1 MMKRNSVRF
10 SGLLISP
17 PLLLALLLIGLLVW
31 GLQAPPVYAATIN
44 VDDGGV
50 DSSTCGDPSAPCR
63 TIPYA
68 LSRATTGDTVFVW
81 GGTYTETFTLRAGI
95 VISGA
100 GATRTFIDG
109 ENMRGPM
116 VSATGSAITPTTVL
130 RGVTIRRGVATN
142 GGGVSITNG
151 ASPLIEDCIVSEN
164 VATVVG
170 GGLYVF
176 KTAALTLR
184 NTEVLSNTSHGRG
197 GGMHYTYT
205 DPSGPRLDLFEC
217 HFENNESTADN
228 GGGLWIGGTV
238 VMTETAFVN
247 NRAATNGGG
256 IYQGGTTARAELI
269 GGRLEG
275 NSAGVYHGG
284 GLAADVV
291 VLSGTQVIGNRA
303 GQYGGGVWANDAQVT
318 QAFFTNNRAGQRG
331 GGLYA
336 DFSVV
341 ISGTSVIS
349 NTAPQQGGGVG
360 ALRDVDIVNSLFA
373 RNSAYAGAAIWMWG
387 TSAAEAQL
395 RHLTIVTPS
404 VGSLYPTA
412 AGIVVHG
419 QTTATI
425 TNTIFSG
432 YSYAIDAFGGGR
444 AYEDYNLY
452 YNMGIDYFTAY
463 AGGVIYTGTHSLYDL
478 DPHFIDPAADDYHID
493 GESAALDAGVAAG
506 VTSDFDG
513 DARPVGDPLD
523 APDIGA
529 DEFTGLTVMRPVSTT
544 MTFGAARARV
554 VFDSLPVG
562 LETITIT
569 VVPGRF
575 PTDRPADAVISRTIW
590 ITPSASAAFT
600 ASLALGYA
608 DNELHGLS
616 EDALVRLYRWDGSTW
631 RGYTGT
637 ADSVHNVV
645 TATMVHDFS
654 PWVIGTE
661 TAPTAARLRGARAL
675 PGFAGFMG
683 LLGMGV
689 GALML
694 RKRRQW
700 RI

>member
-81 GGTYTETFTLRAGI
+81 EGTYTETFTLRAGI

-116 VSATGSAITPTTVL
+116 VSATGSTITPTTVL

-164 VATVVG
+164 TATSHG
-170 GGLYVF
+170 GGLYVSGS
-176 KTAALTLR
+176 ATLILR
-184 NTEVLSNTSHGRG
+184 DTEVLSNTSASTG
-197 GGMHYTYT
+197 GGMYQTFA
-205 DPSGPRLDLFEC
+205 GAARLDLFEC
-217 HFENNESTADN
+217 RFANNESTGSD

-247 NRAATNGGG
+247 NRTATNGGG
-256 IYQGGTTARAELI
+256 IYQSGTTARAELI
-269 GGRLEG
+269 GGRLES
-275 NSAGVYHGG
+275 NEVASYNGG
-284 GLAADVV
+284 GLCATGTA
-291 VLSGTQVIGNRA
+291 VLNSTQVIGNRA
-303 GQYGGGVWANDAQVT
+303 GLYGGGVWANDAQVT

-336 DFSVV
+336 EFSVV
-341 ISGTSVIS
+341 MSGTSVIS

-395 RHLTIVTPS
+395 QHLTVVSPAVS
-404 VGSLYPTA
+404 SAYPNA
-412 AGIVVHG
+412 AAILAHG

-425 TNTIFSG
+425 TNTIVAG
-432 YSYAIDAFGGGR
+432 YPYAIEAYAGGTV
-444 AYEDYNLY
+444 YEDYNLY
-452 YNMGIDYFTAY
+452 YNLGTVFNEN
-463 AGGVIYTGTHSLYDL
+463 GGEIYTGTHSLYDL
-478 DPHFIDPAADDYHID
+478 DPHFIDPAADNYHIAGD
-493 GESAALDAGVAAG
+493 SAALDAGVAAG

-529 DEFTGLTVMRPVSTT
+529 DEFTGLTVIRPVSTT

-575 PTDRPADAVISRTIW
+575 PTDRPADVVISRTIW
-590 ITPSASAAFT
+590 ITPSASVAFT

-689 GALML
+689 GALVL